1 MTTQDKRKTIPIS
14 CGCSPSPMA
23 ADQPGPQEKSWQ
35 VRYLL
40 LIGVIAI
47 MWGIAYAGI
56 HPATQWLVHDLFGM
70 APDSH
75 LGEALAFFLYDT
87 VKIFLL
93 LVMMV
98 YLIAWLRAALP
109 LEKIRNFL
117 VGRGRGIG
125 YFMGAGFGAVTPFC
139 SCSSIPLFLGF
150 TTARI
155 PVGVTMAFLITSP
168 IINEIAIVLLWE
180 LLGWKFTLAYII
192 IGMAAGILGG
202 FLMDMLHAER
212 WLQPFL
218 QKARENVPTTR
229 TIPIHATAIVRKP
242 GLRQRHTFAWNE
254 TRDILKRVWLW
265 IIIGVAIGAALHGYV
280 PETWFSNYL
289 GEGQWWTVPLSVLVG
304 IPLYAN
310 VTGIIPVMQ
319 SLLQKGLPVGTTL
332 AFCMSTVAA
341 SLPEVLMLKQV
352 MKAKLLCLFLGY
364 LLLVF
369 TLSGWLLNLSGGWV
383 L

>member
-1 MTTQDKRKTIPIS
+1 MQDKRKTIPIR
-14 CGCSPSPMA
+14 CDCSPSFQA
-23 ADQPGPQEKSWQ
+23 TDHQAPQGKSWH
-35 VRYLL
+35 VHYLVFV
-40 LIGVIAI
+40 GIAATL
-47 MWGIAYAGI
+47 WGIAYAGI
-56 HPATQWLVHDLFGM
+56 HPATQWLVYDLLGM
-70 APDSH
+70 AKDSH
-75 LGEALAFFLYDT
+75 IGQSLAFFLYDT

-98 YLIAWLRAALP
+98 YIIAWLRAAFQ
-109 LEKIRNFL
+109 LEKIRSFL
-117 VGRGRGIG
+117 VGRGRVIG
-125 YFMGAGFGAVTPFC
+125 YFMGSGFGAVTPFC

-155 PVGVTMAFLITSP
+155 PIGVTMAFLITSP
-168 IINEIAIVLLWE
+168 IINEIAIVLLCE
-180 LLGWKFTLAYII
+180 LLGWKFTLIYIL
-192 IGMAAGILGG
+192 IGMLAGILGG
-202 FLMDMLHAER
+202 FLMDVLHAER

-218 QKARENVPTTR
+218 KKAQESMPPVK
-229 TIPIHATAIVRKP
+229 TIPIHATATVRKP
-242 GLRQRHTFAWNE
+242 DLRQRHIFAWNE
-254 TRDILKRVWLW
+254 TRDILMRVWLW

-280 PETWFSNYL
+280 PDTWFSRYL

-310 VTGIIPVMQ
+310 VTGIIPIMQ

-341 SLPEVLMLKQV
+341 SLPEILMLKQV

-369 TLSGWLLNLSGGWV
+369 TLSGWLLNLFGGWI